1 MDKHDLHSISKKRRI
16 NDVVTEDIPNLKG
29 ERGSKVV
36 ESTFQTTKCADN
48 IVYKLYFK
56 GLVSDETSSDK
67 EMIVKVG
74 FRVAIY
80 DETDNLF
87 HGINKSLNDAV
98 INRKEADI
106 LALITGLDESI
117 HCGIKNVVICCD
129 DCQIYQIIIGR
140 EKPQQKIVHLLEE
153 VQRLREKLA
162 STGTVVVAR
171 DDVNFALRLA
181 IDALVSESSSS
192 SDDGEK
198 TCAICI
204 EETDAE
210 HMFFT
215 DKCLHRHCFSCVNK
229 NVEVKLLSRTVP
241 TCLES
246 GCKSELTLESCSQVL
261 TPKLIEMWKRK
272 MKEDLIPHA
281 EKIYCPYPR
290 CSVLMSK
297 TELSSEA
304 EQSNVRACI
313 KCYGLFCI
321 DCKVPSHSDL
331 SCAEYK
337 RLHPEPPF
345 DDMELKCL
353 ANDQMWRQ
361 CTECKHMIELSD
373 GCNHITCRC
382 GYEFCYRCGHGW
394 TKYQCPSGCPLMGDD
409 GDEAEYDFDDDN
421 EEDDN
426 DDDEDEAEYDFDNDD
441 EEEDDN
447 DEDEIDFDDY

>member
-1 MDKHDLHSISKKRRI
+1 MK
-16 NDVVTEDIPNLKG
+16 
-29 ERGSKVV
+29 
-36 ESTFQTTKCADN
+36 
-48 IVYKLYFK
+48 
-56 GLVSDETSSDK
+56 
-67 EMIVKVG
+67 MIVKVG
-74 FRVAIY
+74 FGVAIC
-80 DETDNLF
+80 DEADNLF
-87 HGINKSLNDAV
+87 HGIGKSLNDAV
-98 INRKEADI
+98 INREEADF
-106 LALITGLDESI
+106 LALITGLAESI
-117 HCGIKNVVICCD
+117 HRGIKNVVICCD
-129 DCQIYQIIIGR
+129 DRQIYQIIIGR

-153 VQRLREKLA
+153 AQRLRGKLA
-162 STGTVVVAR
+162 STGTVLFAR

-192 SDDGEK
+192 GDDGEK

-229 NVEVKLLSRTVP
+229 HVEVKLLSRTVP

-272 MKEDLIPHA
+272 MKEDLIPDA

-361 CTECKHMIELSD
+361 CAECKHMIELSD

-382 GYEFCYRCGHGW
+382 GYEFCYRCGHEW

-409 GDEAEYDFDDDN
+409 EDEAEYNFDDDN

-426 DDDEDEAEYDFDNDD
+426 DDDEDEAEYDFDDDDD

-447 DEDEIDFDDY
+447 DEDEDEDYEDEIDFIDYDDEDEAEYDFDDDYEDDDDEDYEEDDDDDDGGSTYSFEEL

>member
-1 MDKHDLHSISKKRRI
+1 M
-16 NDVVTEDIPNLKG
+16 
-29 ERGSKVV
+29 
-36 ESTFQTTKCADN
+36 
-48 IVYKLYFK
+48 
-56 GLVSDETSSDK
+56 
-67 EMIVKVG
+67 
-74 FRVAIY
+74 
-80 DETDNLF
+80 
-87 HGINKSLNDAV
+87 
-98 INRKEADI
+98 
-106 LALITGLDESI
+106 
-117 HCGIKNVVICCD
+117 
-129 DCQIYQIIIGR
+129 
-140 EKPQQKIVHLLEE
+140 EE

-162 STGTVVVAR
+162 STGTVLVAR

-215 DKCLHRHCFSCVNK
+215 DKCLHRHCFSCVNMH
-229 NVEVKLLSRTVP
+229 VEVKLLSGTVP

-246 GCKSELTLESCSQVL
+246 GCKSELTLESCSRVL
-261 TPKLIEMWKRK
+261 TPKLVEMWKRK
-272 MKEDLIPHA
+272 MKEDLVPHA

-321 DCKVPSHSDL
+321 DCKVSSHSDF

-337 RLHPEPPF
+337 RLHPEPLF

-373 GCNHITCRC
+373 GCNHITCR
-382 GYEFCYRCGHGW
+382 
-394 TKYQCPSGCPLMGDD
+394 
-409 GDEAEYDFDDDN
+409 
-421 EEDDN
+421 
-426 DDDEDEAEYDFDNDD
+426 
-441 EEEDDN
+441 
-447 DEDEIDFDDY
+447 